1 MGNNSFKPTRIYF
14 DSFLLICLVIE
25 SNNKAKL
32 AKLAKKCKTDN
43 QKIDF
48 FDSYQEAFFS
58 DLNAG
63 SFSMKE
69 NVLKALDDAFYVYA
83 NMKRFTEDEFDE
95 LKELT
100 WKDYPRNFK
109 IFLFDFCIL
118 DS

>member
-1 MGNNSFKPTRIYF
+1 M
-14 DSFLLICLVIE
+14 IE